1 MKGIIK
7 IRKLKYYIL
16 TLNHYIWTN
25 PKSTLLIGILL
36 ILLGITILD

>member
-1 MKGIIK
+1 MKGTTK

-16 TLNHYIWTN
+16 TLNHYVWTN

-36 ILLGITILD
+36 IVLGLTILD

>member
-7 IRKLKYYIL
+7 IRKLKYYIS

-25 PKSTLLIGILL
+25 PKSELLIGLLL
-36 ILLGITILD
+36 IVLGLTIST